1 MQRAQP
7 VLAAHYWLA
16 YMEKLQRDRSRL
28 ADCRR
33 RVNSCPLGGAAVA
46 GTSIPIDRQM
56 TAQLL
61 GFESLAANS
70 IDISSD
76 RDFAVESVF
85 VLSMIATHLSG
96 WAEEWILWST
106 TEFGFLKLPQAFC
119 TGSSIMPQKV
129 NPDTLELTRGKSA
142 RVIGNLQT
150 LLVLLK
156 GLPLAYNRDLQEDK
170 PPLFDAFDT
179 VIACLE
185 LAVPIVQGSQ
195 LQTEAIAKRLD
206 QGYLDAT
213 ALMEAIMLQG
223 IPQRTAHHKVGALVA
238 VAKEQN
244 ITLAELSDQDF
255 LKVDPNFDGKSL
267 RRSLG
272 VQGAVESYRSLGSSG
287 PKFVAEQIALWKNK
301 L

>member
-1 MQRAQP
+1 
-7 VLAAHYWLA
+7 
-16 YMEKLQRDRSRL
+16 
-28 ADCRR
+28 
-33 RVNSCPLGGAAVA
+33 
-46 GTSIPIDRQM
+46 
-56 TAQLL
+56 
-61 GFESLAANS
+61 
-70 IDISSD
+70 
-76 RDFAVESVF
+76 
-85 VLSMIATHLSG
+85 
-96 WAEEWILWST
+96 
-106 TEFGFLKLPQAFC
+106 
-119 TGSSIMPQKV
+119 MPQKV

-238 VAKEQN
+238 LAKEQN

-255 LKVDPNFDGKSL
+255 LKVDPNFDGKLL
-267 RRSLG
+267 RKSLG